1 MLTSS
6 GYNSGMKENTSQ
18 TKDTFT
24 KIGLFIPFVLIV
36 ALSIAMFGG
45 GLLLMF
51 YSIASIAA
59 FGSAMI
65 CLILLGASL
74 IAIGAGLGLI
84 CAFKKYR
91 CFYFKKLNNI
101 QNEPKT
107 QEKTVVHGS
116 KSFKDYIT
124 LPNIALIVLLIGGIF
139 TLISAALGSIKKD
152 EWQSATSSFLS
163 STGYY
168 ETTEHRPLKYSL
180 LEDVDTSAV
189 SRIEI
194 DLDGKEAVI
203 IYSDSASQRGW
214 VNVNYYE
221 KFKNQV
227 NVSRSK
233 NGVISIKENAAPTHD
248 DTAIK
253 KIFFFMFDDNSV
265 QKQVLIT
272 LPSSAKNDI
281 KIVHDNDTIV
291 IYAKQ

>member
-1 MLTSS
+1 
-6 GYNSGMKENTSQ
+6 MKENTSK
-18 TKDTFT
+18 TKDTFK
-24 KIGLFIPFVLIV
+24 KIGLFIPFMLIV

-45 GLLLMF
+45 GLLLIF
-51 YSIASIAA
+51 YSIASIVA
-59 FGSAMI
+59 FNSAMI
-65 CLILLGASL
+65 CLILLGAGL

-91 CFYFKKLNNI
+91 SFYHNKINNI
-101 QNEPKT
+101 QNEPKK

-124 LPNIALIVLLIGGIF
+124 LPNIALVVLLLGGIF
-139 TLISAALGSIKKD
+139 TLISAALGSIKKE

-180 LEDVDTSAV
+180 LEDVDTNAV

-194 DLDGKEAVI
+194 DLEGKEAVI
-203 IYSDSASQRGW
+203 IYSDSTSQLGW
-214 VNVNYYE
+214 INISYYE

-233 NGVISIKENAAPTHD
+233 SGVISIVENTAPTYD

-253 KIFFFMFDDNSV
+253 KLFFFMFDDNSV

-272 LPSSAKNDI
+272 LPSSTKNSI

-291 IYAKQ
+291 IYAK